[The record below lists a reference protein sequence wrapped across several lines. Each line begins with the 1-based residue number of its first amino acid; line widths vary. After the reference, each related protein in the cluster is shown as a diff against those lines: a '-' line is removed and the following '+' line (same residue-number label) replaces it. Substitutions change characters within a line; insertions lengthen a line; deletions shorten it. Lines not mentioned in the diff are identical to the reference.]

1 MSPRPSRIDLHAHY
15 VPDFYRAALAAAGL
29 SSPDGI
35 PAVPSWDETTALQA
49 MDALSVRTAM
59 LSISSPGV
67 HFGDKGKAVEM
78 ARLVNEEAVRL
89 AERHPGR
96 FGFFASLPAPE
107 IEESVEELRY
117 ALDVLEADGI
127 VLETNQRGMYLGDE
141 RLEPIYAE
149 VAARTSV
156 IFIHPTSPFGADE
169 PSLGYPAPVLE
180 FMFETTRSI
189 ADLILAGVLQRHPG
203 LRVIVPHAGAALP
216 VLVNRIDLLA
226 PALSNGALVPE
237 AREAMKQLH
246 FDLAGAPVEELLRA
260 LLSVASPEKLHY
272 GSDYPF
278 TPLAACSALA
288 TRLENTP
295 TLTDSLRDAIFH
307 SNSVRLFPVLRAGT
321 PQDGA

>member
-1 MSPRPSRIDLHAHY
+1 MSTRPSRIDLHAHY
-15 VPDFYRAALAAAGL
+15 LPDFYRAALAAAGL
-29 SSPDGI
+29 SRPDGI
-35 PAVPSWDETTALQA
+35 PAIPSWDETTALQA

-96 FGFFASLPAPE
+96 FGLFASLPAPE

-117 ALDVLEADGI
+117 ALDVLDADGI
-127 VLETNQRGMYLGDE
+127 VLETNQRGMYLGNE
-141 RLEPIYAE
+141 RLEPIFAE
-149 VAARTSV
+149 VASRSSV

-169 PSLGYPAPVLE
+169 LSLDYPAPVLE

-237 AREAMKQLH
+237 AREAMKLLH

-295 TLTDSLRDAIFH
+295 TLTDSLRDAVFH
-307 SNSVRLFPVLRAGT
+307 SNSVRLFPRCAGA
-321 PQDGA
+321 DSE